1 MVGNQ
6 FVASFL
12 ETIKMSYFLNMRSQS
27 NSGETIIWTLFFLF
41 VTMIATDEN
50 LLERLSAFLSRVGH
64 RKYSSVVLE
73 GKRCF
78 RTTDYQTRSDHLFSN
93 RFNSVWYYIAKNIDT
108 NSSIYSLK
116 EFADSS
122 NIYDEHGDSCV
133 HYPHGRS
140 NKHDIIKRFKDILVV
155 NQPTKFELTENIFCK
170 VAFSTERLDSKSK
183 TRNTT
188 NDVEL
193 IKLEIF
199 SYQNTVVEIQDFLDD
214 ITYAYMT
221 EIQNTRMN
229 KRFIYSLVG
238 AAKRG
243 DDDYCNDKFE
253 MWEECEFVS
262 SRTFDNLFFE
272 EKDKLVSKLR
282 FFVDNKDWYDKEG
295 HPHTLGLGLSGPPG
309 TGKTSIIKC
318 IANMLNRHL
327 IVIPLNK
334 VKTQREFSQYYFETR
349 YNRNNE
355 PNSINFDNK
364 IIVFE
369 DIDCMTDI
377 VKSRDSKKT
386 TVTSNDQLLR
396 QLVKTVNKQSKRV
409 NATQDLA
416 AVENHEEELDQ
427 LEIDSDYCLLDTTP
441 KHDKITLSF
450 LLNIIDGL
458 RETPG
463 RILIITS
470 NNYDELD
477 KALIRPGR
485 IDHTLRM
492 GNASVK
498 TLAAMFLH
506 YYQVPLEDYLN
517 GSNNKLKEFLVD
529 YVLSPA
535 DIVNIRL
542 HSDTPEH
549 FVANM
554 FSLLQHHRPYTGK
567 S

>member
-1 MVGNQ
+1 MSGNQ
-6 FVASFL
+6 FITSFL
-12 ETIKMSYFLNMRSQS
+12 ETIKMSYFLNIRSQT
-27 NSGETIIWTLFFLF
+27 NSSESIIFTLFFLF

-50 LLERLSAFLSRVGH
+50 LHQRLATFLSRVCY
-64 RKYSSVVLE
+64 RKYSSVILE

-78 RTTDYQTRSDHLFSN
+78 RTTDYNTRSDHLFSN
-93 RFNSVWYYIAKNIDT
+93 RFNSIWYYIAKNIET

-122 NIYDEHGDSCV
+122 NIYDEHGDSYTR
-133 HYPHGRS
+133 YPTGRS
-140 NKHDIIKRFKDILVV
+140 NREPTKCFKDILVV
-155 NQPTKFELTENIFCK
+155 NQPTQFDLTENIFCK
-170 VAFSTERLDSKSK
+170 VSFSTERLDSKSK
-183 TRNTT
+183 RMNTT
-188 NDVEL
+188 NDVEM

-199 SYQNTVVEIQDFLDD
+199 SYKRTVVEIQEFLDD
-214 ITYAYMT
+214 ITYDYMT

-229 KRFIYSLVG
+229 KRFIYTLVG
-238 AAKRG
+238 SAKRG

-262 SRTFDNLFFE
+262 SRKFDNLFFE
-272 EKDKLVSKLR
+272 EKDKLLSKLN

-295 HPHTLGLGLSGPPG
+295 HPHTWGLGLSGPPG

-327 IVIPLNK
+327 IIIPLNK
-334 VKTQREFSQYYFETR
+334 IKTQREFSQYYFETR

-377 VKSRDSKKT
+377 VKSRSNKKT
-386 TVTSNDQLLR
+386 NITSNDQLLR
-396 QLVKTVNKQSKRV
+396 QLVQTVNKQSKRA
-409 NATQDLA
+409 NANQVLDTENNNQDDLS
-416 AVENHEEELDQ
+416 Q
-427 LEIDSDYCLLDTTP
+427 IEIDTEYCLLDTTP

-470 NNYDELD
+470 NNYEELD

-485 IDHTLRM
+485 IDHTLKM
-492 GNASVK
+492 GNASLV
-498 TLAAMFLH
+498 TLSKMFLH
-506 YYQVPLEDYLN
+506 YYHKPLEDYFN
-517 GSNNKLKEFLVD
+517 ESNKKLKELLVD

-542 HSDTPEH
+542 HSGSPEQ

-554 FSLLQHHRPYTGK
+554 FSLLQYRRPCTNK